1 MARVAKL
8 ETEARWYAPSID
20 NNREDP
26 DPFKVKLA
34 PLTAREW
41 AALQREAF
49 SGNITKN
56 GKLLQGAE
64 SMQERVIKRCVLD
77 VYGYGIQCRD
87 GLITPRNGEELIDAV
102 YRGPAGEAEVLDD
115 IFLALQNAS
124 ALEAGLVGK
133 SSGPLDSSTQQ
144 ISGNGTGDVQ
154 SVDEKSAQ
162 SLTCQS
168 ESGEKSATATAS
180 QTPALTPS
188 GSQATPLQPVY
199 GLS

>member
-20 NNREDP
+20 NNRDDP

-49 SGNITKN
+49 SGNIT
-56 GKLLQGAE
+56 QGASILEKAE
-64 SMQERVIKRCVLD
+64 SMKERAIKRCVLD
-77 VYGYGIQCRD
+77 VYGYSVQGRD
-87 GLITPRNGEELIDAV
+87 GVITPRNGEELIDAV

-124 ALEAGLVGK
+124 TLEAGLVGK
-133 SSGPLDSSTQQ
+133 SSGPSDSSTPQT
-144 ISGNGTGDVQ
+144 SGNGIGGAASADV
-154 SVDEKSAQ
+154 KSAQ
-162 SLTCQS
+162 SQTCQS
-168 ESGEKSATATAS
+168 VSGEKSETATTS
-180 QTPALTPS
+180 QTPAPTTN
-188 GSQATPLQPVY
+188 GSQTIPLQSVY